1 MAKVEIYTWQS
12 CPYCLRAK
20 ALLEKKGVNYIE
32 HAIDGNQAARQ
43 AMADRSSGRST
54 LPQIFIDDKGIGG
67 CDELYE
73 LEYNN
78 QLNML
83 LGCRN

>member
-12 CPYCLRAK
+12 CPYCRQAK
-20 ALLEKKGVNYIE
+20 ALLAKKGVNYIE
-32 HAIDGNQAARQ
+32 HAIDGDQAARQ
-43 AMADRSSGRST
+43 AMVDRSEGRST

-73 LEYNN
+73 LESNKK
-78 QLNML
+78 LNTL
-83 LGCRN
+83 LDSGD